1 MNLLERT
8 STPEGAKAF
17 LTERGMSVEDYKNLA
32 LIETHKKIAKRLH
45 TSPNVITNI
54 NKSVNVDFGL
64 RKQQTGHEKQKTKG
78 QGRPKRKID
87 ETGLK
92 ARVAVEEAYH
102 KLVCPVCKREFDSNI
117 GVKVHYR
124 YVHIPNGNAKL
135 KAALKA
141 ANARPEV
148 KRKHQE
154 ARARLNADPEA
165 CRRRREKIRTYYANE
180 SIEHR
185 ETRIRKLSDS
195 VKKSWSNMTDEEYA
209 ERCKQISLGHTDAGK
224 IEMSRKM
231 KARWA
236 AMSDEERS
244 EFFKTCGF
252 IGEANSN
259 RLARLALDE
268 LGIKY
273 EQEVLAHKP
282 HTYKN
287 YRMDFLLTDMNID
300 LEIDGSM
307 HDNADAIKRDAEKDE
322 FMHSLGI
329 TVVRV
334 RYDGKHVETEES
346 MKAKISEALKEYN
359 LS

>member
-1 MNLLERT
+1 
-8 STPEGAKAF
+8 
-17 LTERGMSVEDYKNLA
+17 MSVEDYKNLV
-32 LIETHKKIAKRLH
+32 LTETHKKIAKRLH

-64 RKQQTGHEKQKTKG
+64 RKQLACHEKQKTKG
-78 QGRPKRKID
+78 QDKTKRKID

-92 ARVAVEEAYH
+92 ARTATEQACH
-102 KLVCPVCKREFDSNI
+102 KLVCPMCKREFDSNI

-165 CRRRREKIRTYYANE
+165 CRRRREKIRSYYANE

-185 ETRIRKLSDS
+185 EARIKKLSDS
-195 VKKSWSNMTDEEYA
+195 VKMSWSNMTDEEYA
-209 ERCKQISLGHTDAGK
+209 ERRKQISLGHTDAGK

-236 AMSDEERS
+236 ALSDEERA
-244 EFFKTCGF
+244 EFLKACGF
-252 IGEANSN
+252 AGEPNSN
-259 RLARLALDE
+259 VLAKKALDD
-268 LGIKY
+268 LGIAY

-287 YRMDFLLTDMNID
+287 YRMDFFLTDMNID
-300 LEIDGSM
+300 LEIDGSI
-307 HDNADAIKRDAEKDE
+307 HRYREQIDAEKDE
-322 FMHSLGI
+322 FMRSLGI

-346 MKAKISEALKEYN
+346 MKAKISEALKEYS

>member
-17 LTERGMSVEDYKNLA
+17 LAERGMSVEDYKNLV

-64 RKQQTGHEKQKTKG
+64 RKQQISNEKQKTKR
-78 QGRPKRKID
+78 QGKPKRKVD
-87 ETGLK
+87 ETELK
-92 ARVAVEEAYH
+92 TRAATEQACH
-102 KLVCPVCKREFDSNI
+102 KLVCQVCKREFDSNI

-124 YVHIPNGNAKL
+124 YAHIPNGNAKL

-154 ARARLNADPEA
+154 ARARFKADPEA
-165 CRRRREKIRTYYANE
+165 CRRRREKIRSYYANE

-185 ETRIRKLSDS
+185 EARLRKLSDS

-224 IEMSRKM
+224 IELSRRL

-236 AMSDEERS
+236 ALSNEERA
-244 EFFKTCGF
+244 EFFKAFGF
-252 IGEANSN
+252 TGEPNSN
-259 RLARLALDE
+259 VLAKKALND
-268 LGIKY
+268 LGIAY
-273 EQEVLAHKP
+273 EQEVLVHKP

-300 LEIDGSM
+300 LEIDGSI
-307 HDNADAIKRDAEKDE
+307 HRYREQIDAEKDE

-346 MKAKISEALKEYN
+346 MKAKIFEALKEHN